1 MYHSLRTDIQ
11 YNIDSILSF
20 SISFTPFWHLV
31 YHSIHIEFQCIIHSV
46 TTSMITF
53 TPSWQSVYHSIHT
66 DIHYIFHSVPS
77 SSITFFP
84 YWHLLYHLL
93 LTDIQYEGRLIRNA
107 HSEIFC
113 QRSKVAM
120 SAQCFLVATS
130 LLHSGAKFHFFLYT
144 GSKTVRV
151 NMESC
156 YGCISTR
163 LKQRAVTEFLS
174 IKCTFSL
181 SHQYINTFYNSYRLH
196 VSAITAIFMS
206 TL

>member
-11 YNIDSILSF
+11 YNIYSILTF
-20 SISFTPFWHLV
+20 SISFNPFWHLV
-31 YHSIHIEFQCIIHSV
+31 YHSIHIDVQSFIHSV
-46 TTSMITF
+46 PTSRITF

-84 YWHLLYHLL
+84 YWRLVYHLL
-93 LTDIQYEGRLIRNA
+93 LTDIKYVGRLISNA
-107 HSEIFC
+107 HSEIFF

-120 SAQCFLVATS
+120 RAQCVLVATS
-130 LLHSGAKFHFFLYT
+130 LLQSGAKFHSFLYT